1 MAQNKIISAVFP
13 GSFDPITN
21 GHLDV
26 IHRCANIFPK
36 MIVAIGDNPEK
47 GYLFTVHDR
56 LAMIEKLTEN
66 LPNVT
71 VECFTGLTVDYVGK
85 KQAQVIVRALRNL
98 TDVQHEFQLALTNR
112 CVSGIETVFIMTGE
126 KFAFTSSSLIREI
139 ARFNG
144 DVSGLVPPLVA
155 EKLAARF
162 DNTQNSTHKITTP
175 KSS

>member
-1 MAQNKIISAVFP
+1 MAQNKIVSAVFP

-26 IHRCANIFPK
+26 IHRCAKIFPK
-36 MIVAIGDNPEK
+36 LIIAVGGNPEK
-47 GYLFTVHDR
+47 NYLFTVQDR
-56 LAMIEKLTEN
+56 QAMIEKLTEN
-66 LPNVT
+66 LPNVS
-71 VECFTGLTVDYVGK
+71 VECYTGLTVNYVGK

-112 CVSGIETVFIMTGE
+112 SVSGIETVFIMTGE

-139 ARFNG
+139 ARFEG

-155 EKLAARF
+155 EKLAACF
-162 DNTQNSTHKITTP
+162 QNSHISTHKSP
-175 KSS
+175 SSKTK